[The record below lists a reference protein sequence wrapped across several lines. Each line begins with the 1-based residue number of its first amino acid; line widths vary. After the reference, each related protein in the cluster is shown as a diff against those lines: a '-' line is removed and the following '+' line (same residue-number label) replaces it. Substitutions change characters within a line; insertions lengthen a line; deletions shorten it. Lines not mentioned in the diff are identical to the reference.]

1 MTLPAKSIEDA
12 APDQASLK
20 AATKLLKPAQWPER
34 RRSENGG
41 LIWGA
46 CQGSGANPYRVA
58 VDLSDLGAKCS
69 CPSRKFPCKHALAL
83 MLFWSADQSD
93 FLVADPPEWI
103 TDWLGRRR
111 KSTAGNSG
119 QSDDKALR
127 KSLAAARDHGEAVSA
142 DPKAEARRQAAK
154 IKRAKATRQSISE
167 GLQELEGW
175 ISDQLRTGLTDLLG
189 DLTSRCRRIASRLVD
204 AKAGTLAAR
213 IDGLPASILDLP
225 ARDRPDAL
233 ISALGKLVLISRGW
247 GTGEQ
252 VPPALRREILGAE
265 PREEL
270 LQSSQAPR
278 QTGRWEVLT
287 SREENRRDGL
297 IARSTWLLCLN
308 EADHRFALLQD
319 FYPASLGQQ
328 GAAFSPGEQFQAE
341 LAYYPAQVPLR
352 AQIVARNVCEDYA
365 DWPSCGSTDTDIL
378 APYAQA
384 LILEPW
390 LGTLPLLLPRGRIA
404 MSGSTPWWQGEKYV
418 LPLIDAAF
426 DKSLLGANL
435 NSTVVLWNG
444 FQADLLAVDSNLG
457 RYHADT

>member
-34 RRSENGG
+34 LKSDDGG
-41 LIWGA
+41 LIWGT

-93 FLVADPPEWI
+93 FSVADTPEWI
-103 TDWLGRRR
+103 TEWLGRRR
-111 KSTAGNSG
+111 KSATGNTKP
-119 QSDDKALR
+119 SDDTALV
-127 KSLAAARDHGEAVSA
+127 KSLAAARDHEDTAPP
-142 DPKAEARRQAAK
+142 DPKAEARNKAAK
-154 IKRAKATRQSISE
+154 IKRAEATRQSISD

-175 ISDQLRTGLTDLLG
+175 ISDQLRTGLTNLLG

-213 IDGLPASILDLP
+213 LDSLPATILDLP

-247 GTGEQ
+247 GTGEH
-252 VPPALRREILGAE
+252 VPAALKREIVGAE
-265 PREEL
+265 PREDL
-270 LQSSQAPR
+270 LQSSDALR
-278 QTGRWEVLT
+278 QTGRWEVLA

-297 IARSTWLLCLN
+297 IARSTWLLGLDN
-308 EADHRFALLQD
+308 ADTRFALLQD

-328 GAAFSPGEQFQAE
+328 GAAFSPGEQFHAE
-341 LAYYPAQVPLR
+341 LAYYPARVPLR
-352 AQIVARNVCEDYA
+352 AQIVERTVCEGYA
-365 DWPSCGSTDTDIL
+365 DWPDCVFSSTDVL
-378 APYAQA
+378 APYVQA
-384 LILEPW
+384 LISEPW
-390 LGTLPLLLPRGRIA
+390 LGALPLLLPPGRIA
-404 MSGSTPWWQGEKYV
+404 MSGSAPWWQGENSV
-418 LPLIDAAF
+418 LPLVDAAF
-426 DKSLLGANL
+426 DKALLGASL
-435 NSTVVLWNG
+435 KSTVILWNG

-457 RYHADT
+457 RFHADH